1 MSRKTTTTRP
11 PPSIGNK
18 IKRAIWFCVYTF
30 LFRSSPTPLHI
41 WRRFL
46 LRLFGARVGRK
57 VMVYGS
63 AKVWAPWNLELRDFS
78 TIGGGANLYAV
89 DRVVIGESAIVS
101 QGAHLCTASH
111 DFNSDG
117 FELITAEICIAD
129 NAWVA
134 TEAFIGPGVTVG
146 ENAVVGARSVVTSDV
161 APRTIVAG
169 NPARLIRERSN
180 AGRNVLANKTK
191 S

>member
-1 MSRKTTTTRP
+1 MSKKTTTTRP

-30 LFRSSPTPLHI
+30 LFRFSPTPLHI

-89 DRVVIGESAIVS
+89 DRVIIGESAIVS
-101 QGAHLCTASH
+101 QGSHLCTASH

-180 AGRNVLANKTK
+180 AGRNVLANKSK